1 LAHFIAS
8 LLGTVCY
15 NLGHSY
21 FMAVVYK
28 HIRKDTNEVFY
39 IGIGKSEKRAYCN
52 RGRNYHW
59 KQVVNKAGYDIEIA
73 EDGLS
78 WDEACTREIELIK
91 FYGRAD
97 LNEGTLVNMTDGG
110 NIEPNF
116 SIELRRKLSELKT
129 GKSTGRFGELNPQYG
144 IPMTDEQKQK
154 ISASKKGKPLT
165 EAHKKALSESLKKRF
180 GKVNKN

>member
-1 LAHFIAS
+1 LAHLIA
-8 LLGTVCY
+8 LLVATACY
-15 NLGHSY
+15 DLGHFY

-59 KQVVNKAGYDIEIA
+59 KQVVNKAGYDIEIV
-73 EDGLS
+73 EDELS
-78 WDEACTREIELIK
+78 WDDACSREKELIQ

-110 NIEPNF
+110 NSEPNF
-116 SIELRRKLSELKT
+116 SIELRKKLSELKT
-129 GKSTGRFGELNPQYG
+129 GKTTGRFGILNPQYG

-154 ISASKKGKPLT
+154 ISASKKGKPQS
-165 EAHKKALSESLKKRF
+165 EEHKKKMSESLKRYF
-180 GKVNKN
+180 ENKNK